1 LVDQF
6 KRFASP
12 QIKNGSSVLAWE
24 DLWQGAVILKEAF
37 PELYSFTKHNQISLQ
52 KALQGN
58 LADLFHTPLSEQAYS
73 QFLQVQTICQS
84 INQQDENDK
93 WSYI

>member
-1 LVDQF
+1 MPPNKKWILCTSLG
-6 KRFASP
+6 RSLA
-12 QIKNGSSVLAWE
+12 GSCH
-24 DLWQGAVILKEAF
+24 KEAF
-37 PELYSFTKHNQISLQ
+37 PELYSFTKHKQISLQ

-73 QFLQVQTICQS
+73 QFLQVQTIFQS